1 MVTTI
6 GTESALE
13 DLLKDLA
20 QLDFD
25 AAAAYQA
32 AIDRLDNAEF
42 KTALTEFRED
52 HLRHTRELG
61 ECLRE
66 MGQTAPTEGD
76 MKQILTK
83 GKVMIGSMMG
93 DTAILE
99 AMRTNEDDTVTA
111 YDRAVG
117 HRDCPP
123 SVRDVLE
130 RAQGDEHRHCAW
142 VQQALATLK
151 R

>member
-6 GTESALE
+6 GTETTIE
-13 DLLKDLA
+13 DLLTDLA

-32 AIDRLDNAEF
+32 AIDRLKDAQF
-42 KTALTEFRED
+42 KAALSEFRDD

-61 ECLRE
+61 ECLRQ
-66 MGQTAPTEGD
+66 MGKGAPQEGD
-76 MKQILTK
+76 VKQILAK
-83 GKVMIGSMMG
+83 GKVVIGGLMG
-93 DTAILE
+93 DRAILE

-117 HRDCPP
+117 HKNSPRN
-123 SVRDVLE
+123 VMDVLE
-130 RAQGDEHRHCAW
+130 RAQQDEHRHCAW
-142 VQQALATLK
+142 VLSAIK
-151 R
+151 EMKD